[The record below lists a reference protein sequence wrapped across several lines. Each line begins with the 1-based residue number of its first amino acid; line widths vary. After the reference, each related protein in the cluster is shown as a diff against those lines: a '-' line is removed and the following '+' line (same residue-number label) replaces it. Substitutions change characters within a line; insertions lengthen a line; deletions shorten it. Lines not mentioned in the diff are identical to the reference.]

1 MHTHM
6 RKFVVALFVA
16 ETVKQFKYPLTVGQL
31 NKLSYIYTMKY
42 RERNIEN
49 SKTRFKCTF
58 IQHKTIF

>member
-1 MHTHM
+1 MLHFKPKNKMHTHM

-42 RERNIEN
+42 RELQN
-49 SKTRFKCTF
+49 
-58 IQHKTIF
+58 

>member
-16 ETVKQFKYPLTVGQL
+16 ETVERFKYPSIVGQL

-42 RERNIEN
+42 GELQ
-49 SKTRFKCTF
+49 K
-58 IQHKTIF
+58 